1 MHISA
6 RIEKAVAANRPFYS
20 LEYFPPKTSQ
30 GLANLYVRIARM
42 NLDLRPEWVQITW
55 GAGGTTQRT
64 SLELAAR
71 VENGILDPD
80 ADFVAA
86 FQRKQSDER
95 LATNACLHLTCTN
108 VERASL
114 DETLD
119 RALELGITNVLALR
133 GDPPRGQEYW
143 VAADDRFQ
151 HATDLVRYIRERH
164 GDKFCIGVA
173 GYPEMH
179 PDAASSSS
187 SSSSAEIDYLL
198 EKQRAGAN
206 FIVTQLFYDVDA
218 FVHWYAACR
227 ARGITLPI
235 LPGIMPIQNYQSFRR
250 MTTLCKTKVPQAVWD
265 ALEPIRHDDAAVK
278 EFGVRQATNI
288 IRRLCDET
296 DIRGFHICT
305 LNLEKSVRGLLESL
319 GWVSPKTA
327 VQKGPGGLLP
337 DQQPWDEF
345 PNGRYGDSR
354 SPAYGELDGYGVSL
368 KVAPQEALRLWGFPL
383 AEADVSTIFCDYLCG
398 RRTSIPWCDCPIMDE
413 TASIRSEL
421 LSLNSAQRTW
431 WTVGSQPAVDGVD
444 SSDPTYGFGPKA
456 GHVFQKAFVEF
467 FATGQH
473 LAALQQR
480 IAASAGREEGW
491 ITFLAGNRR
500 GDFVTNMREGDVN
513 AVTWAVFPGQEI
525 VQSTIIEEESFKAWR
540 DEAFA
545 IWAEWELLFAKGS
558 PTRELLRRIGDER
571 WLVTVVHHDFK
582 REKALWTFL
591 DSVVASSS

>member
-1 MHISA
+1 MAPLSHT
-6 RIEKAVAANRPFYS
+6 FS
-20 LEYFPPKTSQ
+20 LFFSSQ
-30 GLANLYVRIARM
+30 
-42 NLDLRPEWVQITW
+42 
-55 GAGGTTQRT
+55 
-64 SLELAAR
+64 
-71 VENGILDPD
+71 
-80 ADFVAA
+80 
-86 FQRKQSDER
+86 
-95 LATNACLHLTCTN
+95 
-108 VERASL
+108 
-114 DETLD
+114 
-119 RALELGITNVLALR
+119 
-133 GDPPRGQEYW
+133 
-143 VAADDRFQ
+143 
-151 HATDLVRYIRERH
+151 
-164 GDKFCIGVA
+164 
-173 GYPEMH
+173 
-179 PDAASSSS
+179 
-187 SSSSAEIDYLL
+187 
-198 EKQRAGAN
+198 
-206 FIVTQLFYDVDA
+206 
-218 FVHWYAACR
+218 
-227 ARGITLPI
+227 
-235 LPGIMPIQNYQSFRR
+235 
-250 MTTLCKTKVPQAVWD
+250 
-265 ALEPIRHDDAAVK
+265 HDDAAVK
-278 EFGVRQATNI
+278 ELGVRQATNI

-467 FATGQH
+467 FATEQH

-540 DEAFA
+540 VR
-545 IWAEWELLFAKGS
+545 LFFPSQAGDSSLIYVLPILSTGRGLCHLGRVGAPLCQGLAHARAPPAHRRRAVARHRRTPRLQTRKG
-558 PTRELLRRIGDER
+558 P
-571 WLVTVVHHDFK
+571 
-582 REKALWTFL
+582 L
-591 DSVVASSS
+591 DLS

>member
-1 MHISA
+1 MHITA
-6 RIEKAVAANRPFYS
+6 RIDEALAANRPFYS

-30 GLANLYVRIARM
+30 GLANLYLRIARM
-42 NLDLRPEWVQITW
+42 NLDLKPEWVQITW

-64 SLELAAR
+64 SLELAGR
-71 VENGILDPD
+71 VQNGILDPEV
-80 ADFVAA
+80 DFDRA
-86 FQRKQSDER
+86 FHVQMGDER
-95 LATNACLHLTCTN
+95 MARNACLHLTCTN

-119 RALELGITNVLALR
+119 RALDLGITNILALR

-151 HATDLVRYIRERH
+151 HAADLIRYIRERH
-164 GDKFCIGVA
+164 GDSFCIGVA

-179 PDAASSSS
+179 PDTAAAAASSSS
-187 SSSSAEIDYLL
+187 TTASSAASLSTSEIDYLL
-198 EKQRAGAN
+198 EKQQAGAN

-218 FVHWYAACR
+218 FVKWYSACR
-227 ARGITLPI
+227 SRGVTLPI

-250 MTTLCKTKVPQAVWD
+250 MTTLCKTKVPQDVWD

-278 EFGVRQATNI
+278 EMGVQQAVNL

-319 GWVSPKTA
+319 GWLSTKTTTTNTM
-327 VQKGPGGLLP
+327 QNGGSLAPPLQIQQLKEQQQP
-337 DQQPWDEF
+337 QQQQQLQPWDEF

-354 SPAYGELDGYGVSL
+354 SPAYGEMDGYGVSL
-368 KVAPQEALRLWGFPL
+368 KVAPQEALRLWGFPVS
-383 AEADVSTIFCDYLCG
+383 EADVSKIFCDYLSG
-398 RRTSIPWCDCPIMDE
+398 QRTSIPWCDCPIMDE
-413 TASIRSEL
+413 TAAIQSEL
-421 LSLNSAQRTW
+421 LALNSATRTW
-431 WTVGSQPAVDGVD
+431 WTVGSQPAVDGID

-467 FATGQH
+467 FATEDH
-473 LAALQQR
+473 LKALQQR
-480 IAASAGREEGW
+480 VADAGAERQDDEAGW
-491 ITFLAGNRR
+491 ITFLAGNRK
-500 GDFVTNMREGDVN
+500 GDFVTNMHEGDVN

-540 DEAFA
+540 VRVS
-545 IWAEWELLFAKGS
+545 IHS
-558 PTRELLRRIGDER
+558 
-571 WLVTVVHHDFK
+571 
-582 REKALWTFL
+582 
-591 DSVVASSS
+591 